1 MPEIR
6 PLSWGR
12 RYLMCRP
19 EHFRVDYAINPWMDV
34 DSPVDPDR
42 ALAQWDTL
50 EQTLVTA
57 GAVVERIDQLPEAPD
72 MVYAMN
78 YGLVDGDHVALT
90 RFRHAERAV
99 EADAAEWWFAEAGLR
114 TSRLLDVGDS
124 AADAGDATF
133 ESGGVA
139 LETRNLASGA
149 GDTAGHLAFEA
160 GDAFLVGDALLVAD
174 GPRTDRAAH
183 DALSRTLG
191 VRVAPV
197 GVVHPAL
204 YHLDLSLCP
213 LDERRAIVAPDAWDA
228 AGRATVAAHVPEP
241 LVLDIDEA
249 FTFAANSVV
258 VGDVVVMPAGV
269 PLRVTRQLER
279 WGFTVAPVDVTE
291 LHKGGGSVRCMTLPL
306 DTVLDSARL
315 VSTTGAGTVA
325 PRARDGEELVPA

>member
-1 MPEIR
+1 VTVPEIR

-34 DSPVDPDR
+34 DSPVDPER

-50 EQTLVTA
+50 ERTLVAA
-57 GAVVERIDQLPEAPD
+57 GAAVERIAQLPEAPD

-99 EADAAEWWFAEAGLR
+99 EADAAEWWFGEAGIR
-114 TSRLLDVGDS
+114 TSRVAD
-124 AADAGDATF
+124 ADAG
-133 ESGGVA
+133 
-139 LETRNLASGA
+139 
-149 GDTAGHLAFEA
+149 AFEA

-174 GPRTDRAAH
+174 GPRTDRATH
-183 DALSRTLG
+183 DVLSRTLG

-241 LVLDIDEA
+241 LVLDLDEA
-249 FTFAANSVV
+249 FTFAANSIV

-269 PLRVTRQLER
+269 PVRVTRQLER
-279 WGFTVAPVDVTE
+279 WGFTVATVDVSE

-306 DTVLDSARL
+306 DTVLDAARL
-315 VSTTGAGTVA
+315 DVRHS
-325 PRARDGEELVPA
+325 RRDGEELLPV

>member
-1 MPEIR
+1 MTDIR

-34 DSPVDPDR
+34 DSPVDPER

-50 EQTLVTA
+50 EQTLVAA
-57 GAVVERIDQLPEAPD
+57 GAVVERIAQLPEAPD

-78 YGLVDGDHVALT
+78 YGLVDGEHVALT
-90 RFRHAERAV
+90 RFRHHERAV
-99 EADAAEWWFAEAGLR
+99 EADAAEWWFGEAGMR
-114 TSRLLDVGDS
+114 TSRV
-124 AADAGDATF
+124 ADAGV
-133 ESGGVA
+133 G
-139 LETRNLASGA
+139 
-149 GDTAGHLAFEA
+149 AFEA

-174 GPRTDRAAH
+174 GPRTDRATH
-183 DALSRTLG
+183 DVLSRALG

-241 LVLDIDEA
+241 LVLDLDEA

-269 PLRVTRQLER
+269 PVRVTRQLER
-279 WGFTVAPVDVTE
+279 WGFTVAPVDVSE

-315 VSTTGAGTVA
+315 APASRTGTVL
-325 PRARDGEELVPA
+325 RQSRGDEELVPA

>member
-1 MPEIR
+1 VTEIR
-6 PLSWGR
+6 QLSWGR

-34 DSPVDPDR
+34 DSPVDPER
-42 ALAQWDTL
+42 ALEQWDTL
-50 EQTLVTA
+50 ERTLVAA
-57 GAVVERIDQLPEAPD
+57 GAVVERIVQLPEAPD

-78 YGLVDGDHVALT
+78 YGLVDGDRVAIT

-99 EADAAEWWFAEAGLR
+99 EADAAEWWFGEAGMR
-114 TSRLLDVGDS
+114 TSRV
-124 AADAGDATF
+124 ADAGV
-133 ESGGVA
+133 G
-139 LETRNLASGA
+139 
-149 GDTAGHLAFEA
+149 AFEA

-174 GPRTDRAAH
+174 GPRTDRATH
-183 DALSRTLG
+183 DVLARTLG

-213 LDERRAIVAPDAWDA
+213 LDERRAIVVPDAWDK
-228 AGRATVAAHVPEP
+228 AGRATVAAQVPEP
-241 LVLDIDEA
+241 LVLDLDEA

-269 PLRVTRQLER
+269 PVRVTRRLER
-279 WGFTVAPVDVTE
+279 WGFTVAPVDVGE

-306 DTVLDSARL
+306 DTVLDDARVAR
-315 VSTTGAGTVA
+315 VSGPATVERR
-325 PRARDGEELVPA
+325 PRDGEELVPA

>member
-1 MPEIR
+1 MPETR

-50 EQTLVTA
+50 EQTLIAA
-57 GAVVERIDQLPEAPD
+57 GAEVERIAQLPDAPD

-90 RFRHAERAV
+90 RFRHVERAV

-114 TSRLLDVGDS
+114 TSRIVG
-124 AADAGDATF
+124 AGA
-133 ESGGVA
+133 
-139 LETRNLASGA
+139 GA
-149 GDTAGHLAFEA
+149 GDGAFEA

-174 GPRTDRAAH
+174 GPRTDSATH
-183 DALSRTLG
+183 DVLSRTLG

-213 LDERRAIVAPDAWDA
+213 LDERRAIVVPDAWDA

-241 LVLDIDEA
+241 LVLDLDEA

-269 PLRVTRQLER
+269 PVRVTRQLER
-279 WGFTVAPVDVTE
+279 WGFTVATVDVSE

-315 VSTTGAGTVA
+315 ATVPQSETGG
-325 PRARDGEELVPA
+325 RRSRDGEELVPA